1 MEENFN
7 THMRIKLGAMF
18 QSLVMGVM
26 LIGSLNIKSLF
37 KKKKMSGRLSW
48 GRKLVSIDSKPT
60 DLSAS

>member
-18 QSLVMGVM
+18 QSLVMGV

>member
-18 QSLVMGVM
+18 QSLVMGV
-26 LIGSLNIKSLF
+26 LIGSLNIKRLF